1 MKKVIVALCSMLL
14 SFGLFA
20 QANRKLISAVY
31 DFATVP
37 SEAWT
42 LYETN
47 FTTIDPVADK
57 YSFTGAFVIKNIIG
71 LAKYDFTCDIVK
83 DGEDFNVQLSNMR
96 TYACDRNLKIVPKGS
111 VYKVENRVSNEYSK
125 RMKTEIS
132 TRLSSWSEEQYNA
145 KLDAAVTSPIVLNC
159 VANGSALVFKKFIN
173 DNQLIGKSINVK
185 INVTNIDEAPSYV
198 EGYSYYVGGK
208 TVCGYTTDPM
218 GLKLPDYVSFMVY
231 TNNDDVISLTPAE
244 KTDGFFGSGKSGSV
258 YEVKG
263 TIQEIKRKDTGN
275 GISLIKVNE

>member
-1 MKKVIVALCSMLL
+1 MLL

-47 FTTIDPVADK
+47 FNSIDPVADK

-83 DGEDFNVQLSNMR
+83 AGEDFNVQLSNMT
-96 TYACDRNLKIVPKGS
+96 TYACDRNFKIVPKGS
-111 VYKVENRVSNEYSK
+111 VYKVESRVSNEYAK
-125 RMKTEIS
+125 RMKTEIT

-159 VANGSALVFKKFIN
+159 VANGSALVFKKFVN

-185 INVTNIDEAPSYV
+185 INVTNIDEAPSYI

-208 TVCGYTTDPM
+208 TICGYTTNSM
-218 GLKLPDYVSFMVY
+218 GLKLPDYVSIMLY
-231 TNNDDVISLTPAE
+231 TNNDEVISLTPAE
-244 KTDGFFGSGKSGSV
+244 TNDALFGSGKSGSV

-263 TIQEIKRKDTGN
+263 TIRDVSRKDIG
-275 GISLIKVNE
+275 GLSVIQINE